1 MLCSTRQMHLHFFQQ
16 HVKKQTA
23 LLSTTRQKQ
32 ARKCPFYRLLRAFEN
47 YSNSASSLLFVMI
60 FRHFSSKIR
69 PFIPNYP
76 RCLPRLQIKI
86 TIYPP
91 LTLYITT
98 LIIEV
103 QSLKQLLHPFFFF
116 QDRTRF
122 LITYP
127 KQI

>member
-1 MLCSTRQMHLHFFQQ
+1 MHLHFFQQ
-16 HVKKQTA
+16 HAKKQVA
-23 LLSTTRQKQ
+23 LLSTILVPQGKKQ
-32 ARKCPFYRLLRAFEN
+32 ARKCQFYWALRAFEN

-122 LITYP
+122 LIAYP